1 MRPIIVRCAF
11 NSVHMWSVY
20 FYNSS
25 SMASK
30 CAFVCKICINVCVS
44 VYISL
49 HISISSEVVL
59 HPSSTA
65 HIYAKPGSCQ
75 SVAPVTR
82 GSTSPIKPDRAGLGA
97 GRARGDLPACQSRA
111 RHPLGCLLSD
121 PIYVCQTERDARGSG
136 GRERSDQ
143 N

>member
-1 MRPIIVRCAF
+1 MRPIKVRCAF
-11 NSVHMWSVY
+11 NCVHMWSVY

-25 SMASK
+25 SMASI

-82 GSTSPIKPDRAGLGA
+82 GSTSPIKPDRAGCVNHAQGIRSA
-97 GRARGDLPACQSRA
+97 VYCQIPSMSVRP
-111 RHPLGCLLSD
+111 RETPGE
-121 PIYVCQTERDARGSG
+121 VEGERDLIRINYASPCRLFF
-136 GRERSDQ
+136 
-143 N
+143 